1 MTAAIAGR
9 NAQRKSLAPWLKDDV
24 QYYPFQVEDIRR
36 IALMRTETS
45 PGNFLLG
52 SQMGLGKSLQA
63 LTVFAIDVVRGKAT
77 TLLVVCPVSLRGN
90 WANEIEKF
98 TTFPYIRLGEERDP
112 RRPRVWRQ
120 VDAEER
126 RTQIQEFRIGMDG
139 PRVLIANYEQIIA
152 HLDILGRFDMMICD
166 EAHALKNPEA
176 QRTIALHAVR
186 RGRVGLLTGT
196 PILNTVDE
204 LWSLLHMI
212 DPKRWPDP
220 QRFKNRYCKFG
231 GFAGRSIVGAKN
243 VNELNRIVAHY
254 MVRRYKRDVLDLAEP
269 YIQKIFV
276 DLHPT
281 QRMLYEQLRDDLKF
295 PDEDGTMQELDNSL
309 EIYLRLSQ
317 ICGSAGTV
325 PGYEDH
331 SNKLDLLI
339 DEAMDVIRQKDKP
352 IIFTRHRT
360 VHALIMKRLQK
371 AKVGEVFEL
380 HGGIP
385 VGHRQFIIDEWTAHK
400 GKLGAPIVCTTQ
412 VAGVGLNMTASH
424 DLFFADK
431 GYVPGLHDQAI
442 DRVDRIGQTEPVHVR
457 EYITPGTIEKRIER
471 LFELKRGTFNEVVE
485 NSVVFAQMLQM
496 IKEDDDE

>member
-1 MTAAIAGR
+1 MTTTAVAGR
-9 NAQRKSLAPWLKDDV
+9 DAKRGSLSPWLKDEV
-24 QYYPFQVEDIRR
+24 EYYPFQVEDIRR
-36 IALMRTETS
+36 LAMT
-45 PGNFLLG
+45 PNFLLG

-63 LTVFAIDVVRGKAT
+63 LTVFAIDVVMGKAT
-77 TLLVVCPVSLRGN
+77 TLLIVCPASLRGN

-98 TTFPYIRLGEERDP
+98 TTFSYIRLGEERDP

-139 PRVLIANYEQIIA
+139 PRILITNYEQIIA
-152 HLDILGRFDMMICD
+152 HLDMLGRFDMLICD
-166 EAHALKNPEA
+166 EAHALKNPDA
-176 QRTIALHAVR
+176 QRTMAVHALR

-212 DPKRWPDP
+212 DSKRWSDP

-231 GFAGRSIVGAKN
+231 GFAGRTVVGAKN
-243 VNELNRIVAHY
+243 VNELNKAVGDI
-254 MVRRYKRDVLDLAEP
+254 MVRRYKRDVLDLKEP
-269 YIQKIFV
+269 FIQKIFV

-295 PDEDGTMQELDNSL
+295 PDADGNMQELDNSL

-331 SNKLDLLI
+331 SNKLDRLI
-339 DEAMDVIRQKDKP
+339 DEAMDVIRQRDKP

-360 VHALIMKRLQK
+360 IHSLIVKRLEK
-371 AKVGEVFEL
+371 AKVKEIFQL
-380 HGGIP
+380 HGGVPIP
-385 VGHRQFIIDEWTAHK
+385 HRQFVVDEWTEQK
-400 GKLGAPIVCTTQ
+400 GSFGAPIVCMTQ

-457 EYITPGTIEKRIER
+457 EYITPGTVEKRIEK
-471 LFELKRGTFNEVVE
+471 LFEMKRGTFNEVVE
-485 NSVVFAQMLQM
+485 NSVAFARLMQM
-496 IKEDDDE
+496 IKEEEE